1 MLDNNIT
8 IKTLKHD
15 NFLKS
20 INLEIDLEIVK
31 KILKT
36 NQIQKKY
43 LIKLLM
49 NKNFININYVKNL
62 DLIWMIFRRIF
73 IIKFSPWINIVRFH
87 PQIIKEYDN
96 NFQYENKN
104 YKNFNYKRILNY
116 VFENPKI
123 NFIKNK
129 KKKLTY

>member
-36 NQIQKKY
+36 DQIQKKI
-43 LIKLLM
+43 LSKI
-49 NKNFININYVKNL
+49 IN
-62 DLIWMIFRRIF
+62 
-73 IIKFSPWINIVRFH
+73 
-87 PQIIKEYDN
+87 E
-96 NFQYENKN
+96 
-104 YKNFNYKRILNY
+104 
-116 VFENPKI
+116 
-123 NFIKNK
+123 
-129 KKKLTY
+129 